1 MVLALGAALLHALTL
16 FIPRDAH
23 LRGPLTSLFIG
34 ELTPAA
40 LSLLL
45 GNLVIV
51 FFARQV
57 LRFLRVSGGRL
68 WYAGGLTWWAVQVVA
83 SVALPGLTLGQ
94 DGWLSTAG
102 QQDQGTR
109 LVFEAIWG
117 AVFRRRNP
125 GAFHLF
131 YMLQPSLTVDT

>member
-1 MVLALGAALLHALTL
+1 MVLALGAALIHALTL

-51 FFARQV
+51 FFTRQA
-57 LRFLRVSGGRL
+57 LRFLRVNGGRL
-68 WYAGGLTWWAVQVVA
+68 WYAGGMVWWAVQAVA
-83 SVALPGLTLGQ
+83 SVAVSDLTLGQ
-94 DGWLSTAG
+94 DGWLSTVGQPDQWPGLVIVAG
-102 QQDQGTR
+102 
-109 LVFEAIWG
+109 WG
-117 AVFRRRNP
+117 AVI
-125 GAFHLF
+125 GALV
-131 YMLQPSLTVDT
+131 PV